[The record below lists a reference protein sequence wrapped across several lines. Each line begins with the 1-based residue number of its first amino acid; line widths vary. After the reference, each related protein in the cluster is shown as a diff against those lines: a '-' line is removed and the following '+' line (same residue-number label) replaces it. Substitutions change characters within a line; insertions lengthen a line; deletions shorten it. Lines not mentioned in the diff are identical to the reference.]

1 MNYSLFIMET
11 KEMMPMEA
19 KVQLAAASAASPLL
33 SS

>member
-1 MNYSLFIMET
+1 MNYSLFIMEM

-19 KVQLAAASAASPLL
+19 KVQPVAASAASPLL